1 MVWSPHHPTSIGYAK
16 IATLPCESHGNQGSS
31 VGTSIPWQRAYV
43 ERVIGTIR
51 RECLDDVIV
60 LNEASLY
67 RQVKSFLNYYHEMQD
82 APLAGPRPPRTAAP
96 AYTRNRSRGLPTT
109 KS

>member
-67 RQVKSFLNYYHEMQD
+67 RQGKAFLTYYHQKPD
-82 APLAGPRPPRTAAP
+82 APLPGQRPAGNAAP
-96 AYTRNRSRGLPTT
+96 ASTRTRSRGCAT
-109 KS
+109 

>member
-67 RQVKSFLNYYHEMQD
+67 RQGKSFLTYYHQIQD
-82 APLAGPRPPRTAAP
+82 APLPRQRPPRTPAP
-96 AYTRNRSRGLPTT
+96 ASPGTPSRGC
-109 KS
+109 